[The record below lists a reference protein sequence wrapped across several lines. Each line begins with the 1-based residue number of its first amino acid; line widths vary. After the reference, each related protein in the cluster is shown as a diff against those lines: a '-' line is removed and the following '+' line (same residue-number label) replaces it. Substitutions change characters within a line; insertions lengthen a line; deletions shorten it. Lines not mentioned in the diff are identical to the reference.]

1 MASQRLTLF
10 NRIKDSDIYFSFIK
24 SPTAI
29 VSSVILVIIF
39 FCSFFVEFVAP
50 FNPFDPSSLSLMEAF
65 TPPSWSEKGVAKFIL
80 GTDGQGRD
88 MLSTILYGSRISLIV
103 GFSAILFSLILG
115 VTLGLTAGYFGGK
128 YEMIVMRLTDV
139 QLTVPSILM
148 ALLVDGIARGIISRE
163 MHDVMAIYVLIFAI
177 GISEWPQFARVSR
190 AATLVE
196 KNKDYVSASTII
208 GVSNILIM
216 FKHILPNIM
225 RPVLVIGT
233 IGLALAIIAE
243 STLSFLGV
251 GVPPTTPSLGT
262 LIRIGNDFLFSGEW
276 WITFFP
282 AIFLV
287 LLAFSINLLG
297 ELDERHL
304 ESKIKLM
311 SFLKIKNLSVDYKMR
326 RETINAAK
334 NVNIDVNKGE
344 ILGLVGESGS
354 GKSTVGNAIINLI
367 DEPGR
372 VSNGSIVLD
381 GIDIHADAQNIVK
394 YRGKKIGLIFQDP
407 QTSLNP
413 ILTIGDQLIETMQTH
428 LNLSAN
434 DAKNKAINLLKEVG
448 IKDAETRFNNYPHQ
462 FSGGMRQRVVI
473 SLALC
478 CEPELL
484 IADEPTTALDVS
496 IQSQI
501 LDLIKKLTKE
511 RNLAVILI
519 THDMGVIAETTDRV
533 AVMKNGDLVEIG
545 PTKELL
551 TKPKEIYTKS
561 LVSSVPPTNK
571 KISRFKI
578 IEKENKKQSDTNIK
592 ILNRWVK
599 KEISDK
605 DLVKV
610 ESLSKTFDDSFFT
623 ESSKNSVMAVN
634 DVSFSIKEGQSFG
647 LVGESGSGKSTI
659 AKMIVNLFKPSSGD
673 IYFNDVCI
681 TKIKSNK
688 EMLKFRK
695 QIQMIFQD
703 PYSSLNG
710 RLKVKDIVSE
720 PIKLHNPSVTSK
732 DLDDYIYDLLE
743 SVELTQQ
750 SAERY
755 PHEFSGGQRQ
765 RISIARAL
773 ATQPRLCWFV
783 MNQLLL

>member
-1 MASQRLTLF
+1 
-10 NRIKDSDIYFSFIK
+10 
-24 SPTAI
+24 
-29 VSSVILVIIF
+29 
-39 FCSFFVEFVAP
+39 
-50 FNPFDPSSLSLMEAF
+50 
-65 TPPSWSEKGVAKFIL
+65 
-80 GTDGQGRD
+80 
-88 MLSTILYGSRISLIV
+88 
-103 GFSAILFSLILG
+103 
-115 VTLGLTAGYFGGK
+115 
-128 YEMIVMRLTDV
+128 
-139 QLTVPSILM
+139 
-148 ALLVDGIARGIISRE
+148 
-163 MHDVMAIYVLIFAI
+163 
-177 GISEWPQFARVSR
+177 
-190 AATLVE
+190 
-196 KNKDYVSASTII
+196 
-208 GVSNILIM
+208 
-216 FKHILPNIM
+216 
-225 RPVLVIGT
+225 
-233 IGLALAIIAE
+233 
-243 STLSFLGV
+243 
-251 GVPPTTPSLGT
+251 
-262 LIRIGNDFLFSGEW
+262 
-276 WITFFP
+276 
-282 AIFLV
+282 
-287 LLAFSINLLG
+287 
-297 ELDERHL
+297 
-304 ESKIKLM
+304 M

-334 NVNIDVNKGE
+334 NVNIDVSKGE

-381 GIDIHADAQNIVK
+381 GIDIHADVQNIVK

-413 ILTIGDQLIETMQTH
+413 ILTIGEQLIETIQTH
-428 LNLSAN
+428 LNLNAD

-773 ATQPRLCWFV
+773 ATQPRLLVCDEPTSALDV
-783 MNQLLL
+783 SIQAQILNLLKDLQEQLNLTILFISHDLPVVRQMCDRIAVLKNGKLCEISNTEDLFIKPKHNYLSLIHI